1 MVFTVL
7 LVLACP
13 CVLFLFVKDL
23 APAALESSEG
33 MMKMLFRQH
42 FVRTDSSKGL
52 DKSSADSL
60 IQLLNDTED
69 A

>member
-1 MVFTVL
+1 MGFTVFTVL
-7 LVLACP
+7 PAGVPRCP
-13 CVLFLFVKDL
+13 KDL
-23 APAALESSEG
+23 APEALQSSEG

-60 IQLLNDTED
+60 IQLLNDEENV
-69 A
+69 